1 MAVITTMA
9 MPPMLRAAL
18 ARLPIGKEEKAR
30 LEREELDARGFVAK
44 LERMLLVV
52 DDSANAKFAARLAGY
67 LAGVRGMPLTVMR
80 LQKGQQPKSIAPDQV
95 HEDEVK
101 QGATHSAAAAEEVEQ
116 EAPRPVDV
124 TTHAPAQAANPETVA
139 EMSRK
144 GFDFLFVGIADVRA
158 PDGAF
163 SRRVTDLVEGFEGPL
178 GILVPPEQDEP
189 ALHSGIL
196 VPVTGTDVS
205 RRGAEV
211 GLVVAKAAQA
221 RVSALYVAPASQS
234 GGYRRRRS
242 QEAVLRDI
250 AQLGSRYGLNV
261 STVIERHELAHARIL
276 KEAMR
281 RHDLIVM
288 GVNRRPGDLLFFG
301 NTAAE
306 LLRKWKG
313 PILFVA
319 S

>member
-1 MAVITTMA
+1 
-9 MPPMLRAAL
+9 
-18 ARLPIGKEEKAR
+18 
-30 LEREELDARGFVAK
+30 LEREDLDARGFVAK
-44 LERMLLVV
+44 LQRMLLAV
-52 DDSANAKFAARLAGY
+52 DDSANGRFAARLAGY
-67 LAGVRGMPLTVMR
+67 LAGGRGMPLTLMR
-80 LQKGQQPKSIAPDQV
+80 VDQDKMRV
-95 HEDEVK
+95 PASDQRHEQEVR
-101 QGATHSAAAAEEVEQ
+101 QSATESAAAAEQVER

-124 TTHAPAQAANPETVA
+124 TTHPPDQTASPEMVA

-163 SRRVTDLVEGFEGPL
+163 SLRVTDLVAGFEGPI
-178 GILVPPEQDEP
+178 GVLVPSAEEKP
-189 ALHSGIL
+189 ALHASIL

-211 GLVVAKAAQA
+211 ALVIAKAAQA
-221 RVSALYVAPASQS
+221 SVSALYVAP
-234 GGYRRRRS
+234 GGEAGGQRTRRS

-250 AQLGSRYGLNV
+250 ARLGSRYDLHVN
-261 STVIERHELAHARIL
+261 TVIERHELADARIL

-288 GVNRRPGDLLFFG
+288 GVNRRPGDVLFFG
-301 NTAAE
+301 NTAAA
-306 LLRKWKG
+306 LMRKWKG
-313 PILFVA
+313 AILFVA